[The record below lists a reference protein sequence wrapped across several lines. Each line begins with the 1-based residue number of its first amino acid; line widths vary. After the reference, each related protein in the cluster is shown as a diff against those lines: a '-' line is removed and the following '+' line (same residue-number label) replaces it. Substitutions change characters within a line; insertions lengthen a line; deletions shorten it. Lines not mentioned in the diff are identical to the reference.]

1 MFNVSALLDKLI
13 VTRVAMFNSHR
24 CIRHRHKEY
33 PCRLCGEI
41 CPGQAITLQ
50 GTMVQHQEAKC
61 LGCGLCAA
69 VCKNGAFELNEP
81 TYENIMIRT
90 QKHRVLVLNCSNSP
104 ACEGALEIP
113 CLGYLEENLLAGL
126 ANQGVKIRIQ
136 VDLKNCKNCRFSK
149 GSAALESR
157 ILRSQQLVQALG
169 HEMDIANT
177 EDNQG
182 ACRPEPISRAEF
194 FAFFKNKAR
203 ETLAQLGE
211 AEGENQSDDGNQR
224 CLPEKR
230 RLFIEALGKGD
241 HPVLQGRIPAEGMPM
256 AELEIDRKC
265 TGCGNCTVFCPTGA
279 LQKTVRDGGIILTHR
294 MAHCINCRL
303 CNQICPERAITYAG
317 QLDLQFL
324 ANQSVREVIRV
335 SADTCVQCGKVYHQA
350 NARGLCP
357 ACANRAKLDAAID
370 GFFD

>member
-13 VTRVAMFNSHR
+13 VTRAARFNSRR

-33 PCRLCGEI
+33 PCQLCLEL
-41 CPGQAITLQ
+41 CPGQAITIQ
-50 GTMVQHQEAKC
+50 GTNVQHQEAKC
-61 LGCGLCAA
+61 LGCGFCAA
-69 VCKNGAFELNEP
+69 VCKNGAFALNEP
-81 TYENIMIRT
+81 TYASIMT
-90 QKHRVLVLNCSNSP
+90 KALKNQVLVITCSNSLP
-104 ACEGALEIP
+104 QEGALEITCP
-113 CLGYLEENLLAGL
+113 GYLEENLLAAL
-126 ANQGVKIRIQ
+126 ANHGVKIRIQ
-136 VDLKNCKNCRFSK
+136 VDIKNCKTCRFNK
-149 GSAALESR
+149 GIVDLKSR

-169 HEMDIANT
+169 HELDIANT
-177 EDNQG
+177 EAGQDECGPQ
-182 ACRPEPISRAEF
+182 PISRAEF

-211 AEGENQSDDGNQR
+211 ATGDNPSDDRKDR

-230 RLFIEALGKGD
+230 KLFIETLGKGNQ
-241 HPVLQGRIPAEGMPM
+241 PVLQGRIPAEGMPM

-279 LQKTVRDGGIILTHR
+279 LQKTTQDGGIVLTHR

-324 ANQSVREVIRV
+324 PNQSVREVIRV

-370 GFFD
+370 GFFE